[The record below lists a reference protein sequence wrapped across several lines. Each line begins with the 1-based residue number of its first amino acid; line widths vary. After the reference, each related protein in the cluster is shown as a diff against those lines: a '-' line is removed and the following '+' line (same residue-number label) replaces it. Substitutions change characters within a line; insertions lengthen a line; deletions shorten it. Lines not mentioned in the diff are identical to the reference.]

1 VFTFSIKCI
10 FRTVVEN
17 IWMAGRSGERSRFYS
32 MLFSLVSR
40 SSLSML
46 MLRLGVSDGTVGD
59 TVGMGRI
66 INDK

>member
-17 IWMAGRSGERSRFYS
+17 IWMAGRPGERLRFYS
-32 MLFSLVSR
+32 MPFSLVSR

-46 MLRLGVSDGTVGD
+46 KACDGTVGD
-59 TVGMGRI
+59 TVGMGHI
-66 INDK
+66 IDDE